1 MKPQPDNACR
11 LYVLMK
17 RQELEKTLKDRHKY
31 LERLEQSIIRSLKR
45 APEGE
50 LRINRIN
57 GCPQYF

>member
-17 RQELEKTLKDRHKY
+17 RQELEKIFRDRLKY
-31 LERLEQSIIRSLKR
+31 LDKLEQSIDRSLKR
-45 APEGE
+45 APEGT